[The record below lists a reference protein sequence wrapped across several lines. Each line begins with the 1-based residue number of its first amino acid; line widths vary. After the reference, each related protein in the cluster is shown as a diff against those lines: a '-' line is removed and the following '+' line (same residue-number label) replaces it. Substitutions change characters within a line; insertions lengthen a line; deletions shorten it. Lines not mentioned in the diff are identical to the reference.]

1 MFRIVF
7 KTIISIIALFA
18 IAFGILLC
26 IPSTRNFFLDAF
38 ARHSQLYQDAISEN
52 EDITDT
58 YVQNLTLLTDMRLK
72 LKDEEMKIVSYQTQ
86 LTQKQET
93 LTETQNELATI
104 SNNLDEANTTIRNLN
119 NEIALK
125 NSQIDDLTRQLNE
138 ERAKSEQDI
147 VLINALN
154 TQIDILSGDVDENQS
169 TIEELNSLKLS
180 YETEIASLN
189 DAVLYY
195 QQECEALREQI
206 AEQQEII
213 NNLNEEIYYLANRSL
228 NLSFETLNS
237 ICLVDDNNN
246 IVFTYSN
253 NGVNKVALANLIDLD
268 IYNLHVSNF
277 DGRCYSYNYQD
288 GTHRVEG
295 QLTVRPEETAMSVF
309 LWDPVNQ
316 RYIDFNNT
324 NINYLMSLGYTHVS
338 YSIYAVEYSN
348 GVVSFHFNF
357 NRFS

>member
-1 MFRIVF
+1 MFKIVF
-7 KTIISIIALFA
+7 KTIVGIIALLA
-18 IAFGILLC
+18 IAFGVMLC
-26 IPSTRNFFLDAF
+26 IPSTRNFFLDSF
-38 ARHSQLYQDAISEN
+38 ARHSQVYKDAISQNEN
-52 EDITDT
+52 ITDT

-104 SNNLDEANTTIRNLN
+104 SNNLDEANTTIRSLN

-125 NSQIDDLTRQLNE
+125 NNQIDDLTRQLNE
-138 ERAKSEQDI
+138 ERAKTEQDET
-147 VLINALN
+147 LIEALN
-154 TQIDILSGDVDENQS
+154 IQLDILSGDIDEDQS
-169 TIEELNSLKLS
+169 TIEELNSLKAN

-189 DAVLYY
+189 NAILDY
-195 QQECEALREQI
+195 QEECEALRERI
-206 AEQQEII
+206 AEQEEII

-246 IVFTYSN
+246 IIFTYSN
-253 NGVNKVALANLIDLD
+253 SGVNKVSLASLIDLD

-288 GTHRVEG
+288 GSHRVEG

-316 RYIDFNNT
+316 KYIDFNNT
-324 NINYLMSLGYTHVS
+324 NINYLMSLGYTQVS